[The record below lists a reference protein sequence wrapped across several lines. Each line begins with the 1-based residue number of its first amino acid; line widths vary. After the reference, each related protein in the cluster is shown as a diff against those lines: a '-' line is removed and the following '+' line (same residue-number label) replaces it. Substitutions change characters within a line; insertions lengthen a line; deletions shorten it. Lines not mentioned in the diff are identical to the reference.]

1 MAETFPTD
9 WHTALVL
16 VPHPDDPE
24 YGMAAAV
31 HRWTTD
37 GKRVVYA
44 LATSGEAGIEG
55 MAPEICGPVREDEQR
70 RSAARVGVDV
80 VEFMGFPD
88 SKLANDG
95 ALRSAIAE
103 SIERHTPDV
112 TITVYTGAEYGPG
125 MPNQADHI
133 LFGQAVA
140 QVVREQ
146 AVGGQPGLL
155 YETAPRGG
163 VTVDLKDE
171 DIEAAVASLS
181 EHEEY
186 LSVLDPDTP
195 VIDQACRQVDMSTL
209 QDDGS
214 RRSSFILK
222 HRFPPHAAKD
232 E

>member
-1 MAETFPTD
+1 MTTPFPTD
-9 WHTALVL
+9 WRTALVL

-31 HRWTTD
+31 HRWTQE

-55 MAPEICGPVREDEQR
+55 MPPETAGPIREEEQR

-88 SKLANDG
+88 SKLANDE
-95 ALRSAIAE
+95 ALRSAIAD
-103 SIERHTPDV
+103 SIERHNPDV
-112 TITVYTGAEYGPG
+112 IITVYTGEAYGPG
-125 MPNQADHI
+125 NPNQSDHI

-140 QVVREQ
+140 QVVAER
-146 AVGGQPGLL
+146 GGLL
-155 YETAPRGG
+155 YETGPGG
-163 VTVDLKDE
+163 EVSVDLTDE
-171 DIEAAVASLS
+171 DVEAAVVSLS

-195 VIDQACRQVDMSTL
+195 VIEQSRNQVDMSTRGA
-209 QDDGS
+209 DGS
-214 RRSSFILK
+214 RRSIFIM
-222 HRFPPHAAKD
+222 RNRAPQAGTGS
-232 E
+232 